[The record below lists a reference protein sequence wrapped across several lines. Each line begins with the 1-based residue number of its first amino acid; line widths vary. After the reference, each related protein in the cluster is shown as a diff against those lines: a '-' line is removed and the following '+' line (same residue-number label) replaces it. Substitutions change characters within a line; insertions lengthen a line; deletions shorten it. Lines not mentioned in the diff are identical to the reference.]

1 MLSLVQIQGRVLDLY
16 LPKERSLFFYQKYIL
31 SSTDISV
38 SHFEN
43 SLGEDMEIPVET
55 EFYIFIFVITVI
67 TFLGIL
73 FFMKTF
79 PWLN

>member
-1 MLSLVQIQGRVLDLY
+1 M
-16 LPKERSLFFYQKYIL
+16 L

-55 EFYIFIFVITVI
+55 EFYIFSFVITII
-67 TFLGIL
+67 TSLGFL